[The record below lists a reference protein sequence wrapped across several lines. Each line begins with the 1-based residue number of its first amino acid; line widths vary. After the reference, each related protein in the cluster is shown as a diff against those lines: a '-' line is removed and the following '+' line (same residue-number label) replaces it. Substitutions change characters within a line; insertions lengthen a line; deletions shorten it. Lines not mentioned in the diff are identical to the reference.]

1 MIDSGPAVSTEEK
14 PSVRDLARQGLTL
27 VGAVAQV
34 ALPTLLL
41 PRVRRTIE
49 PPDVVQ
55 PAPWT
60 FAVWLPIY
68 ATSLAYAAHQAR
80 PAQRTDPVLREI
92 GWPLGAAFAMNGI
105 WAPLVATR
113 RYWAAQAALVGI
125 GAAAGVARRRLTAA
139 EREGRITPGHRRFAV
154 APTAGLSAWGTA
166 AAAVNLASMIAAY
179 GPVRGRGATD
189 ALAVATMAAVGGV
202 STLVVRGAGPASTTA
217 TGYGATVLWALTG
230 VAAGQRRRSRP
241 AALAA
246 VGAALPLVAA
256 LARSRA

>member
-1 MIDSGPAVSTEEK
+1 MSEEK
-14 PSVRDLARQGLTL
+14 ALVSDRVRQGLTV

-34 ALPTLLL
+34 AMPTLLL

-60 FAVWLPIY
+60 CPVWLPIY

-92 GWPLGAAFAMNGI
+92 GWPLGVAFAINGI

-113 RYWAAQAALVGI
+113 RYWAAQSALVEI
-125 GAAAGVARRRLTAA
+125 GAAAGIARRRLTAA
-139 EREGRITPGHRRFAV
+139 EREGRVTRGLRRYAV

-166 AAAVNLASMIAAY
+166 AAAVNLASVIAAY
-179 GPVRGRGATD
+179 APVRGRRATD
-189 ALAVATMAAVGGV
+189 ILAVATMAVVGAA
-202 STLVVRGAGPASTTA
+202 STLAVRGAGPASPTA
-217 TGYGATVLWALTG
+217 TCYGATVLWAVVG

-241 AALAA
+241 AAHAA
-246 VGAALPLVAA
+246 VGAAVPLVAA
-256 LARSRA
+256 LVRARL